1 MNVKYVTAFVLALF
15 CSLVVIH
22 SDTADAEKQDL
33 TILDIRY
40 DADAGYV
47 VVVVDSDV
55 DMMQFIVIIDGQ
67 VDPVAA
73 LGTYTGTEN
82 WILIYHTSPGTPEDF
97 ILKNVDEVFSDL
109 SFTYTS
115 YEPTEDPEDDGP
127 VMMYV
132 AIALIAVVILAA
144 VIIVVRKYRR

>member
-1 MNVKYVTAFVLALF
+1 MRPGFAMTIILVMLCSMIALP
-15 CSLVVIH
+15 

-40 DADAGYV
+40 DAGYV

-55 DMMQFIVIIDGQ
+55 DMMQFIVVIDGQ
-67 VDPVAA
+67 VDPVAV
-73 LGTYTGTEN
+73 LGTYTVTEN

-109 SFTYTS
+109 SFTYPS
-115 YEPTEDPEDDGP
+115 YEPTEDPEDDGS

-132 AIALIAVVILAA
+132 AIALVVVIVLAA
-144 VIIVVRKYRR
+144 VIIIVRKYRR